1 MNKFKEMT
9 IKSYGW
15 ELCWSHEVGKK
26 RIQSKTKKDLRR
38 LSRTRLKRELNKD
51 ILKARV
57 D

>member
-26 RIQSKTKKDLRR
+26 RIQSKTKKDLRK